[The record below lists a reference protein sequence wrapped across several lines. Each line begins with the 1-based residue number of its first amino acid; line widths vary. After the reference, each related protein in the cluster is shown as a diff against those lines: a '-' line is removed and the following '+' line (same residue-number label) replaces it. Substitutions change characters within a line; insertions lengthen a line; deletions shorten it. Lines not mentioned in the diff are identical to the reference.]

1 MKMKFKL
8 NEEIIKIIISAILFG
23 ISFFFKEESV
33 PFFIFLIFSYIIVSY
48 EIFIDAGKKLLSK
61 DIFDENMLMIIATIS
76 AFCIGEYPEA
86 VMVMLLFEF
95 GEYLSH
101 QAVHH
106 SKESITKLMDLRSD
120 YVNLKINNDIK
131 KIDIKEAKL
140 DDIFVVK
147 PGEKIPLDG
156 IVIDGESS
164 VDTSSLTGESIP
176 KTVRKDD
183 TVLSG
188 SVNNGSLLTIKATS
202 IYTTSTAS
210 KIIELIENSSE
221 RKTDTEKF
229 ITRFA
234 KIYTPIVVLLAF
246 LITVIPTIM
255 GYDFQTWLYRALVF
269 LVTSCPCALVI
280 SVPLGFF
287 CGIGR
292 ASKEGILI
300 KGSSE
305 LERLNK
311 IKTLVFDK
319 TGTVTKG
326 NFEVSEIQSD
336 KMDPTEMLTVLAHAE
351 YYSNHPIAKSILKK
365 YNKEID
371 KSIIKDFKEISGHGV
386 TATINNQ
393 KVIAGNQRLLNKND
407 IKVPNIEVGTT
418 VYLAINNDY
427 VGYATIADQIK
438 EEAYEL
444 VENLSDQGI
453 NKVVMLSGD
462 NVDIVTKVG
471 QQLKINEYYANLL
484 PIDKVNKVNEIKEE
498 DFTAF
503 VGDGIN
509 DAPVIKLSDVGIAM
523 GGVGSDATIEAADI
537 VLMKDDLTK
546 IPLAIKIS
554 KTTTKIVNFNIV
566 FALTFKLLMLVLATF
581 GYASIW
587 MAVFADV
594 GVTLLAVLNTLRIMK
609 KSYK

>member
-1 MKMKFKL
+1 MKIKFKL

-33 PFFIFLIFSYIIVSY
+33 PFFIFLISSYIIVSY
-48 EIFIDAGKKLLSK
+48 EIFIDAGKKILSK

-156 IVIDGESS
+156 IVMDGESS

-336 KMDPTEMLTVLAHAE
+336 KMDPTEMLTVIAHAE

-365 YNKEID
+365 YDKEID

-386 TATINNQ
+386 TATINGQ
-393 KVIAGNQRLLNKND
+393 KVIAGNQRLLNKQD
-407 IKVPNIEVGTT
+407 IKVPNVEVGTT

>member
-1 MKMKFKL
+1 MKIKFKL

-33 PFFIFLIFSYIIVSY
+33 PFFIFLISSYIIVSY

-120 YVNLKINNDIK
+120 YVNLKINNNIK

-156 IVIDGESS
+156 IVMDGESS

-336 KMDPTEMLTVLAHAE
+336 KMDPTEMLTVLVHAE

-365 YNKEID
+365 YDKEID

-386 TATINNQ
+386 TATINGQ
-393 KVIAGNQRLLNKND
+393 KVIVGNQKLLNKND
-407 IKVPNIEVGTT
+407 IEVPNVEVGTT

>member
-1 MKMKFKL
+1 MKIKFKL

-23 ISFFFKEESV
+23 ISFFLKEESI
-33 PFFIFLIFSYIIVSY
+33 PFFIFLISSYIIVSY
-48 EIFIDAGKKLLSK
+48 KIFIDAGKKLLSK

-131 KIDIKEAKL
+131 KIDVKEAKL

-326 NFEVSEIQSD
+326 NFEVSEIQSN
-336 KMDPTEMLTVLAHAE
+336 KMNPTEMLTVLAHAE

-386 TATINNQ
+386 TATINGQ
-393 KVIAGNQRLLNKND
+393 KVIVGNQRLLNKND
-407 IKVPNIEVGTT
+407 IEVPNVEVGTT

-427 VGYATIADQIK
+427 VGYVTIADQIK

-453 NKVVMLSGD
+453 SKVVMLSGD

-554 KTTTKIVNFNIV
+554 KITTKIVNFNIV

-594 GVTLLAVLNTLRIMK
+594 GVTLLAVLNTLGIMK
-609 KSYK
+609 KKF

>member
-1 MKMKFKL
+1 MKIKFKL

-33 PFFIFLIFSYIIVSY
+33 PFFIFLISSYIIVSY

-106 SKESITKLMDLRSD
+106 SKESITKLMDLRSA

-156 IVIDGESS
+156 IVMDGESS

-365 YNKEID
+365 YDKEVD
-371 KSIIKDFKEISGHGV
+371 KSIIRDFKEISGHGV
-386 TATINNQ
+386 TATINGQ
-393 KVIAGNQRLLNKND
+393 KVIAGNQRLLNKQD
-407 IKVPNIEVGTT
+407 IKVPNVEVGTT

>member
-1 MKMKFKL
+1 MKIKFKL

-33 PFFIFLIFSYIIVSY
+33 PFFIFLISSYIIVSY

-326 NFEVSEIQSD
+326 NFEVSEIQSN
-336 KMDPTEMLTVLAHAE
+336 KMNPTEMLTVLAHAE

-386 TATINNQ
+386 TATINGQ
-393 KVIAGNQRLLNKND
+393 KVIVGNQRLLNKND
-407 IKVPNIEVGTT
+407 IEVPNVEVGTT

-427 VGYATIADQIK
+427 VGYVTIADQIK

-453 NKVVMLSGD
+453 SKVVMLSGD

-554 KTTTKIVNFNIV
+554 KITTKIVNFNIV

-609 KSYK
+609 KKF

>member
-1 MKMKFKL
+1 MKIKFKL

-33 PFFIFLIFSYIIVSY
+33 PFFIFLISSYIIVSY

-202 IYTTSTAS
+202 VYTTSTAS

-326 NFEVSEIQSD
+326 NFEVSEIQSN
-336 KMDPTEMLTVLAHAE
+336 KMNPTEMLTVLAHAE

-365 YNKEID
+365 YNKKID
-371 KSIIKDFKEISGHGV
+371 KGIIKDFKEISGHGV
-386 TATINNQ
+386 TATINGQ
-393 KVIAGNQRLLNKND
+393 KVIVGNQRLLNKND
-407 IKVPNIEVGTT
+407 IEVPNVEVGTT

-427 VGYATIADQIK
+427 VGYVTIADQIK

-453 NKVVMLSGD
+453 SKVVMLSGD

-554 KTTTKIVNFNIV
+554 KITTKIVNFNIV

-609 KSYK
+609 KKF

>member
-418 VYLAINNDY
+418 VYLAINNNY

-438 EEAYEL
+438 EKAYKL

-594 GVTLLAVLNTLRIMK
+594 GVTLLAVLNTLRIMRK
-609 KSYK
+609 KF

>member
-1 MKMKFKL
+1 MKIKFKL

-33 PFFIFLIFSYIIVSY
+33 PFFIFLISSYIIVSY

-156 IVIDGESS
+156 IVMDGESS

-365 YNKEID
+365 YDKEVD
-371 KSIIKDFKEISGHGV
+371 KSIIRDFKEISGHGV
-386 TATINNQ
+386 TATINGQ
-393 KVIAGNQRLLNKND
+393 KVIAGNQRLLNKQD
-407 IKVPNIEVGTT
+407 IKVPNVEVGTT

>member
-1 MKMKFKL
+1 MKIKFKL

-33 PFFIFLIFSYIIVSY
+33 PFFIFLISSYIIVSY

-156 IVIDGESS
+156 IVMDGESS

-365 YNKEID
+365 YDKEID

-386 TATINNQ
+386 TATINGQ
-393 KVIAGNQRLLNKND
+393 KVIAGNQRLLNKQD
-407 IKVPNIEVGTT
+407 IKVPNVEVGTT

-609 KSYK
+609 KKF

>member
-418 VYLAINNDY
+418 VYLAINNNY

-438 EEAYEL
+438 EEAYKL

-594 GVTLLAVLNTLRIMK
+594 GVTLLAVLNTLRIMRK
-609 KSYK
+609 KF

>member
-1 MKMKFKL
+1 MKIKFKL

-23 ISFFFKEESV
+23 ISFFLKEESIS
-33 PFFIFLIFSYIIVSY
+33 FFIFLISSYIIVSY
-48 EIFIDAGKKLLSK
+48 KIFIDAGKKLLSK

-326 NFEVSEIQSD
+326 NFEVSEIQSN
-336 KMDPTEMLTVLAHAE
+336 KMNPTEMLTVLAHAE

-365 YNKEID
+365 YNGEINE
-371 KSIIKDFKEISGHGV
+371 SIIKDFKEISGYGI

-393 KVIAGNQRLLNKND
+393 KVIAGNQKLLTENNMN
-407 IKVPNIEVGTT
+407 VSNTGVGTT
-418 VYLAINNDY
+418 VHIAINNNYIGY
-427 VGYATIADQIK
+427 VTITDQIK

-444 VENLSDQGI
+444 VENLSKQGI
-453 NKVVMLSGD
+453 NKVIMLSGD

-471 QQLKINEYYANLL
+471 KELKMNEYYANLL
-484 PIDKVNKVNEIKEE
+484 PVDKVNKVNEIKEE

-546 IPLAIKIS
+546 VPLAIKIA
-554 KTTTKIVNFNIV
+554 KITTKIVNFNIV
-566 FALTFKLLMLVLATF
+566 FALSFKLLMLVLATF

-609 KSYK
+609 KKI

>member
-1 MKMKFKL
+1 MKIKFKL

-33 PFFIFLIFSYIIVSY
+33 PFFIFLISSYIIVSY

-365 YNKEID
+365 YDKEID

-386 TATINNQ
+386 TAIINNQ

-407 IKVPNIEVGTT
+407 IKVPNVEVGTT
-418 VYLAINNDY
+418 VYLAINNNY

-444 VENLSDQGI
+444 VENLSNQGI
-453 NKVVMLSGD
+453 NKVIMLSGD

-566 FALTFKLLMLVLATF
+566 FALIFKLLMLVLATF

-594 GVTLLAVLNTLRIMK
+594 GVTLLAVLNTLRIMRK
-609 KSYK
+609 KF

>member
-1 MKMKFKL
+1 MKIKFKL

-33 PFFIFLIFSYIIVSY
+33 PFFIFLISSYIIVSY

-120 YVNLKINNDIK
+120 YINLKINNDIK

-336 KMDPTEMLTVLAHAE
+336 KMDPTEMLIVLAHAE

-407 IKVPNIEVGTT
+407 IKVPNVEVGTT
-418 VYLAINNDY
+418 VYLAINNNY

-444 VENLSDQGI
+444 VENLSNQGI
-453 NKVVMLSGD
+453 NKVIMLSGD

-594 GVTLLAVLNTLRIMK
+594 GVTLLAVLNTLRIMRK
-609 KSYK
+609 KF

>member
-1 MKMKFKL
+1 MKIKFKL

-23 ISFFFKEESV
+23 ISFFLKEESI
-33 PFFIFLIFSYIIVSY
+33 PFFIFLISSYIIVSY
-48 EIFIDAGKKLLSK
+48 KIFIDAGKKLLSK

-86 VMVMLLFEF
+86 VIVMLLFEF

-131 KIDIKEAKL
+131 KIDVKEAKL

-164 VDTSSLTGESIP
+164 IDTSSLTGESIP

-183 TVLSG
+183 NVLSG

-326 NFEVSEIQSD
+326 NFEVSEIQSN
-336 KMDPTEMLTVLAHAE
+336 KMNPTEMLTVLAHAE

-365 YNKEID
+365 YNGEINE
-371 KSIIKDFKEISGHGV
+371 SIIKDFKEISGYGI

-393 KVIAGNQRLLNKND
+393 KVIAGNQKLLTENNMN
-407 IKVPNIEVGTT
+407 VSNTGVGTT
-418 VYLAINNDY
+418 VHIAINNNYIGY
-427 VGYATIADQIK
+427 VTITDQIK

-444 VENLSDQGI
+444 VENLSKQGI
-453 NKVVMLSGD
+453 NKVIMLSGD

-471 QQLKINEYYANLL
+471 KELKMNEYYANLL
-484 PIDKVNKVNEIKEE
+484 PVDKVNKVNEIKEE

-537 VLMKDDLTK
+537 VLMKDDLIK
-546 IPLAIKIS
+546 VPLAIKIA
-554 KTTTKIVNFNIV
+554 KITTKIVNFNIV
-566 FALTFKLLMLVLATF
+566 FALSFKLLMLVLATF

-609 KSYK
+609 KKI

>member
-1 MKMKFKL
+1 MKIKFKL

-33 PFFIFLIFSYIIVSY
+33 PFFIFLISSYIIVSY

-120 YVNLKINNDIK
+120 YVNLKINNNIK

-156 IVIDGESS
+156 IVMDGESS

-336 KMDPTEMLTVLAHAE
+336 KMDPTEMLTVLVHAE

-365 YNKEID
+365 YDKEID

-386 TATINNQ
+386 TATINGQ
-393 KVIAGNQRLLNKND
+393 KVIVGNQKLLNKND
-407 IKVPNIEVGTT
+407 IEVPNVEVGTT

-566 FALTFKLLMLVLATF
+566 FALTFKL
-581 GYASIW
+581 
-587 MAVFADV
+587 
-594 GVTLLAVLNTLRIMK
+594 
-609 KSYK
+609 

>member
-1 MKMKFKL
+1 
-8 NEEIIKIIISAILFG
+8 
-23 ISFFFKEESV
+23 
-33 PFFIFLIFSYIIVSY
+33 
-48 EIFIDAGKKLLSK
+48 
-61 DIFDENMLMIIATIS
+61 MLMIIATIS

-131 KIDIKEAKL
+131 KIDVKEAKL

-326 NFEVSEIQSD
+326 NFEVSEIQSN
-336 KMDPTEMLTVLAHAE
+336 KMNPTEMLTVLAHAE

-386 TATINNQ
+386 TATINGQ
-393 KVIAGNQRLLNKND
+393 KVIVGNQRLLNKND
-407 IKVPNIEVGTT
+407 IEVPNVEVGTT

-427 VGYATIADQIK
+427 VGYVTIADQIK

-453 NKVVMLSGD
+453 SKVVMLSGD

-554 KTTTKIVNFNIV
+554 KITTKIVNFNIV

-594 GVTLLAVLNTLRIMK
+594 GVTLLAVLNTLGIMK
-609 KSYK
+609 KKF

>member
-1 MKMKFKL
+1 MKIKFKL

-23 ISFFFKEESV
+23 ISFFLKEESI
-33 PFFIFLIFSYIIVSY
+33 PFFIFLISSYIIVSY
-48 EIFIDAGKKLLSK
+48 KIFIDAGKKLLSK

-86 VMVMLLFEF
+86 VIVMLLFEF

-131 KIDIKEAKL
+131 KIDVKEAKL

-164 VDTSSLTGESIP
+164 IDTSSLTGESIP

-183 TVLSG
+183 NVLSG

-326 NFEVSEIQSD
+326 NFEVSEIQSN
-336 KMDPTEMLTVLAHAE
+336 KMNPTEMLTVLAHAE

-365 YNKEID
+365 YNGEINE
-371 KSIIKDFKEISGHGV
+371 SIIKDFKEISGYGI

-393 KVIAGNQRLLNKND
+393 KVIAGNQKLLTENNMN
-407 IKVPNIEVGTT
+407 VSNTGVGTT
-418 VYLAINNDY
+418 VHIAINNNYIGY
-427 VGYATIADQIK
+427 VTITDQIK
-438 EEAYEL
+438 EEAYEI
-444 VENLSDQGI
+444 VENLSKQGI
-453 NKVVMLSGD
+453 NKVIMLSGD

-471 QQLKINEYYANLL
+471 KELKMNEYYANLL
-484 PIDKVNKVNEIKEE
+484 PVDKVNKVNEIKEE

-537 VLMKDDLTK
+537 VLMKDDLIK
-546 IPLAIKIS
+546 VPLAIKIA
-554 KTTTKIVNFNIV
+554 KITTKIVNFNIV
-566 FALTFKLLMLVLATF
+566 FALSFKLLMLVLATF

-609 KSYK
+609 KKI